1 MAKFSTI
8 DVIKVSAYET
18 SMNGYTKRSEDARVV
33 CTADTVFDALID
45 HSIDDSELEKMN
57 DRIVAW
63 NNYLKDPNQE
73 NDYILSVRSEIVK
86 PMIDESKIGL
96 IASSFASFDRYI
108 KFKMLN
114 EKDKQSDFLGEEGDS
129 VTFEISE
136 YKLVKTGSSK
146 YNKGSKWYLY
156 HIHGKN
162 IKNNIEGV
170 IIWFANTDCSSE
182 FSNFTKA
189 TATIVKLNTF
199 NDVKQTNVKDL
210 DFML

>member
-1 MAKFSTI
+1 MEIITMAKFSTI

-33 CTADTVFDALID
+33 CTADAVFDALID
-45 HSIDDSELEKMN
+45 HSVDESELEKMN

-156 HIHGKN
+156 HIKDVIGN
-162 IKNNIEGV
+162 I
-170 IIWFANTDCSSE
+170 IIFFADHNCDDE
-182 FSNFTKA
+182 FRNHSKA
-189 TATIVKLNTF
+189 TATISKLTTYNE
-199 NDVKQTNVKDL
+199 VKQTNVSKL
-210 DFML
+210 IFI